1 MITLNRL
8 FAGIAFAGA
17 MFVAPM
23 IAHAQP
29 QGRTAADPQQTDAI
43 KAATAQQA
51 PEVTYDTTLWYR
63 IQPFSHDPF
72 VNRSNSNAK
81 AVNVDKQMFHFEY
94 IDTGGIVWNSLTI
107 TALFANG
114 SEHATGGASC
124 PSFVCP
130 AYPYP
135 TSTKAGARELYAT
148 YRGDISRTGFG
159 GPPIKLP
166 GVTDVMFEFGGDV
179 NYKDDPY
186 AARRKFLLAG
196 PIFYLDLPG
205 SVTFAVHIAHEFN
218 HNAITRRDTNFHPTW
233 NTELSYTQYFD
244 DDHILRLEGV
254 FNVTGSKG
262 MDTTLSKT
270 TTEFYNYNQI
280 VLDIGQ
286 LTGFPAHKVDLFAGV
301 QFWYNKFGYPAW
313 GHAYGVPDVGAGGG
327 AVELTPYF
335 GIGVHF

>member
-1 MITLNRL
+1 MITPIRL
-8 FAGIAFAGA
+8 LAAIALAGA
-17 MFVAPM
+17 VFTAPVV
-23 IAHAQP
+23 AHAQP
-29 QGRTAADPQQTDAI
+29 QGKTAADPQQT
-43 KAATAQQA
+43 AAVQA
-51 PEVTYDTTLWYR
+51 AAAGHTPEVSFDTTLWFR
-63 IQPFSHDPF
+63 NQPLSHDPF

-81 AVNVDKQMFHFEY
+81 AANVNKQMVHFEY
-94 IDTGGIVWNSLTI
+94 IDTGGMVWNSLTI
-107 TALFANG
+107 TALFADG
-114 SEHATGGASC
+114 AEHATGGSSC
-124 PSFVCP
+124 PSAFCS
-130 AYPYP
+130 YPYP
-135 TSTKAGARELYAT
+135 TSTKSGARELYMT

-166 GVTDVMFEFGGDV
+166 GVSDVMFEFGIDL

-205 SVTFAVHIAHEFN
+205 SVTFAVHLAHEFN

-244 DDHILRLEGV
+244 DAHLVRWEGV

-280 VLDIGQ
+280 VLDVGQ
-286 LTGFPAHKVDLFAGV
+286 LINLPPHKLDLFAGV

-313 GHAYGVPDVGAGGG
+313 GHAYGVPDVGAGAG